1 MSQAN
6 LKKAIKVAVEEFSA
20 VLVDI
25 IAKANLTD
33 LPKSESAKGKPAAKK
48 PGRPAKKS
56 EDKSEPKVQRVSK
69 AAKRAGGDASELSEK
84 ISKIVGEA
92 GDGGAAIS
100 EIAKKLKLDVSDLGK
115 AIAHGLT
122 NGSFVRRGERRGA
135 KYYAK

>member
-6 LKKAIKVAVEEFSA
+6 LQKAIKVATEEFAA

-25 IAKANLTD
+25 ISKANLTD
-33 LPKSESAKGKPAAKK
+33 LPKSDKAKAAPAKK
-48 PGRPAKKS
+48 PGRPAKKA
-56 EDKSEPKVQRVSK
+56 EEKAEPKVQRISK
-69 AAKRAGGDASELSEK
+69 ATKRAGGTDASELSDK
-84 ISKIVGEA
+84 ISKVVSEA

-100 EIAKKLKLDVSDLGK
+100 EIAKKLRLDVSDLGK
-115 AIAHGLT
+115 AIALGLS